1 MVTNHTQKQTKVYIQ
16 GEGSSPF
23 IRTNRGD
30 IIKNSNFEEPQK
42 PQDLIDVENHV
53 LNSWPSSTEEEAK
66 ELIEVMV
73 AHPTDAWR
81 KLLSKARKN
90 EIVHSELISEN
101 STRIYESMAE
111 YLASIDGTVG
121 SPR

>member
-1 MVTNHTQKQTKVYIQ
+1 M
-16 GEGSSPF
+16 E
-23 IRTNRGD
+23 
-30 IIKNSNFEEPQK
+30 KNNNFEEPQK

-53 LNSWPSSTEEEAK
+53 LNAWPSSTEAEAK

-73 AHPTDAWR
+73 SHPTDAWR

-90 EIVHSELISEN
+90 DVVHSELITEN

-121 SPR
+121 SSK

>member
-1 MVTNHTQKQTKVYIQ
+1 M
-16 GEGSSPF
+16 E
-23 IRTNRGD
+23 
-30 IIKNSNFEEPQK
+30 KNSNFEEPQK